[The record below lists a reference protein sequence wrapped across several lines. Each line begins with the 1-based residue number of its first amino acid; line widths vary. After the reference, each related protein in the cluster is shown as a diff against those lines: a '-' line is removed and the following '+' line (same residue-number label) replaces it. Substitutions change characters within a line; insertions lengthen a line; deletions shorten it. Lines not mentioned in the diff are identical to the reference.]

1 MAAMDLPPGIAG
13 YWGAVES
20 AASLRL
26 GIGGAFGAV
35 NEARAADG
43 LSPLSGVDAISMGR
57 IYSLA
62 VQQRNAGEAMQGL
75 INNLQTAPP
84 MQAGLI
90 ANMGIDAAMI
100 TQTISSGPLAVQ
112 ATMPSWKI
120 QFRVT
125 TQGPEGPITEFR
137 WINMGNDI
145 PQTVGQLWDLVQTA
159 NDQMSYNYGQQSTP
173 DGFIQ
178 VFAT

>member
-1 MAAMDLPPGIAG
+1 M
-13 YWGAVES
+13 S
-20 AASLRL
+20 ARVLVIDDEEALRTSVAKIIGRL
-26 GIGGAFGAV
+26 GHEVETASNGTQGLDRLS
-35 NEARAADG
+35 RAPFDVVLTDFKLPDLDG
-43 LSPLSGVDAISMGR
+43 LEVLERARQIRPDAEIVLFTGFGS
-57 IYSLA
+57 I
-62 VQQRNAGEAMQGL
+62 
-75 INNLQTAPP
+75 
-84 MQAGLI
+84 
-90 ANMGIDAAMI
+90 
-100 TQTISSGPLAVQ
+100 PLAVQ
-112 ATMPSWKI
+112 AIMPSYKI

-159 NDQMSYNYGQQSTP
+159 NDQMSYNYGQQSTA